1 MLQKNDGQRF
11 HCIHVSCFSNSTTSE
26 VNSTDHHYTDSSE
39 ESLGMHQQISSYAA
53 SYQSKEITLSLAR
66 VYFIMQ
72 TTKLQTMFS
81 EVMLKLLTMGKICN
95 LSH

>member
-1 MLQKNDGQRF
+1 MMDRGFTVFTYPASGTAELQ
-11 HCIHVSCFSNSTTSE
+11 

-53 SYQSKEITLSLAR
+53 SYQSKEITLSLAK

-81 EVMLKLLTMGKICN
+81 EVC
-95 LSH
+95 